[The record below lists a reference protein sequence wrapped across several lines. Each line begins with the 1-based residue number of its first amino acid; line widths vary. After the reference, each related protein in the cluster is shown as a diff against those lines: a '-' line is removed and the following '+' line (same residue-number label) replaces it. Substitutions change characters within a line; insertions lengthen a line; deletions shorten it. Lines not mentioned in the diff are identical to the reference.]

1 MSHLRHALA
10 VTALAL
16 IPGTLA
22 CSKAERPPTATAQQD
37 QTGGGARP
45 AEPKAM
51 PPAANEEPKATKAPA
66 AGGGGGAGPGGGSVS
81 AGAAQVTG
89 SLAPEVISRVVRQS
103 FDRIQACYS
112 AGLRANPGLQG
123 RVSIK
128 LVIGKNGGTKS
139 ATVASSD
146 LADKEVTSCVTKV
159 FASLSFPQPEREEVT
174 VVYPVAFSPGE
185 PAP

>member
-1 MSHLRHALA
+1 MPHLRHALA
-10 VTALAL
+10 VTGLAL
-16 IPGTLA
+16 VSTSLG
-22 CSKAERPPTATAQQD
+22 CSRAEPAPAPATAQD
-37 QTGGGARP
+37 KSGGA

-51 PPAANEEPKATKAPA
+51 PPAANEEPKATKSAPA
-66 AGGGGGAGPGGGSVS
+66 AGGGGAGPGGGSVS

-112 AGLRANPGLQG
+112 AGLRANPALQG

-146 LADKEVTSCVTKV
+146 LADKEVTSCVAKV

>member
-1 MSHLRHALA
+1 MRHLRHALA
-10 VTALAL
+10 AAALAL
-16 IPGTLA
+16 SSGTLA
-22 CSKAERPPTATAQQD
+22 CSKAERPPTATAQQE

-51 PPAANEEPKATKAPA
+51 PPAANEEPKATKSAPQ
-66 AGGGGGAGPGGGSVS
+66 GGGGAGGGSVS

-112 AGLRANPGLQG
+112 AGLRANPALQG